1 MLCCQQEFQRLEGDR
16 KRLEEEK
23 ASFER
28 ERRLF
33 SEQTA
38 LFERQRTAELQRLQT
53 APSPKP
59 KKTSKAKAKKHANLD
74 APPVSAVHAVPAQM
88 AADEVTMQ
96 AVDDKESET
105 RVASP
110 RLDTRTPTPN
120 AGLSLMCV
128 SQSAHIE

>member
-74 APPVSAVHAVPAQM
+74 APAVSAVPAAPAHSASQCVP
-88 AADEVTMQ
+88 D
-96 AVDDKESET
+96 
-105 RVASP
+105 
-110 RLDTRTPTPN
+110 LF
-120 AGLSLMCV
+120 
-128 SQSAHIE
+128 